1 MQEEFDII
9 ASEEQ
14 MAQMNKEFKELNVEK
29 KTSRTNLF
37 TYPLPVYMTDVCF
50 RFCKCA
56 NTFAKIITS
65 MDKMF
70 VSRNQKVLNFILNGM
85 AKNRIC
91 LANTSNITQE
101 VFVAVERMP
110 IKQSMYRLLE
120 LHNEMSMILADIGV
134 YDKSAQMQEIVLRH
148 VLLGSVLHGLCI

>member
-1 MQEEFDII
+1 MQEDFDII

-14 MAQMNKEFKELNVEK
+14 IEQMNREFDKLKVEK
-29 KTSRTNLF
+29 KASISHAFN
-37 TYPLPVYMTDVCF
+37 YPLPVYMLDSCL

-56 NTFAKIITS
+56 FTFAKIITS
-65 MDKMF
+65 MDKIF
-70 VSRNQKVLNFILNGM
+70 VSRNQKVLNYILGGM

-91 LANTSNITQE
+91 IANMSNNTQE
-101 VFVAVERMP
+101 IFVAVERMP

-120 LHNEMSMILADIGV
+120 LHNEMSMLLSDISV

-148 VLLGSVLHGLCI
+148 VLLGSVLHGICI